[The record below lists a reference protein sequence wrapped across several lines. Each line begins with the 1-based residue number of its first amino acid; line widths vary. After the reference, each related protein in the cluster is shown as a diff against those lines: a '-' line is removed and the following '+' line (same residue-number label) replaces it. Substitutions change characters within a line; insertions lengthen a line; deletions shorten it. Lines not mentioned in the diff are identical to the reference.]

1 LFRVTIVS
9 SFVVFFV
16 WFFIGNVLVLTIRN
30 LVEFDHLKCM
40 EHYCDEITF
49 AFSLWSIIVYWL
61 LYLVLILTIVFYYKL
76 FIS

>member
-1 LFRVTIVS
+1 
-9 SFVVFFV
+9 
-16 WFFIGNVLVLTIRN
+16 VLTIRSI
-30 LVEFDHLKCM
+30 VEFDHLKCM